1 MSSGPSDDQGKIG
14 AVPAG
19 HRSGFVA
26 IFGRPNAGKSTL
38 LNRILGQK
46 IAIVT
51 PKPQTTRR
59 RLLGIRTTD
68 DCQMMFIDT
77 PGYHRA
83 SGMLNKRMVDNALR
97 ALPDA
102 DVVLWVFDAER
113 GLDDLEQEIAKR
125 LPAGRGVVIALNKI
139 DAVRKDSLL
148 PLIEQTSRLAPGAAV
163 VPVSALTGDGIAPL
177 LEAVREALPEGP
189 RYYAGDTLTDESE
202 RALAAEFI
210 REKAMLRTRQEIPY
224 SVAVTVDAFEEQ
236 PARRLAVIKATI
248 HVERESQKGI
258 LIGRGGQTLKG
269 IGSSARRDIEKLLG
283 IRVFLELYVR
293 VQRDW
298 TKRPQVMD
306 EFGV

>member
-1 MSSGPSDDQGKIG
+1 MNTDGPSIG
-14 AVPAG
+14 ETPEG

-59 RLLGIRTTD
+59 RLLGVKTTEQW
-68 DCQMMFIDT
+68 QMMFIDT

-83 SGMLNKRMVDNALR
+83 SGMLNQRMVDNALR

-102 DVVLWVFDAER
+102 DVVLWVIDAER
-113 GLDDLEQEIAKR
+113 GLDDLEQEIAQR
-125 LPAGRGVVIALNKI
+125 LPAGRGVVIALNKV
-139 DAVRKDSLL
+139 DAVRKDLLL
-148 PLIEQTSRLAPGAAV
+148 PMIDGLTRLAPGAPV
-163 VPVSALTGDGIAPL
+163 VPVSALTGDGVPVL
-177 LEAVREALPEGP
+177 LDALRDLLPEGP
-189 RYYAGDTLTDESE
+189 RFYAGDTLTDESE
-202 RALAAEFI
+202 RALVAELI
-210 REKAMLRTRQEIPY
+210 REKVMLRTRQEIPY

-236 PARRLAVIKATI
+236 PQRQLAVIKATI

-258 LIGRGGQTLKG
+258 LIGRGGQTLKA
-269 IGSSARRDIEKLLG
+269 IGASARRDIEKLLG
-283 IRVFLELYVR
+283 VRVFLELFVR

-298 TKRPQVMD
+298 TKRPKTMD
-306 EFGV
+306 EFGL